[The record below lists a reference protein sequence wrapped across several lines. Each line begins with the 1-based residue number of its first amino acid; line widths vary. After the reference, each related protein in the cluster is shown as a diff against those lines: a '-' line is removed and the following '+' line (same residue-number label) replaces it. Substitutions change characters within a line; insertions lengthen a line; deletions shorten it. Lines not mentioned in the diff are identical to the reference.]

1 MWRAR
6 MFSEELVTA
15 SHYNLP
21 RSSCINPKRDGP
33 EKIKSDG
40 VRGGSRQ
47 YEYYFSGELTAS
59 HLSLDAVRIQN
70 LYIVF

>member
-1 MWRAR
+1 

-15 SHYNLP
+15 SRYNLP
-21 RSSCINPKRDGP
+21 RLSRINAKRDGP
-33 EKIKSDG
+33 ESIKSDD
-40 VRGGSRQ
+40 VRSGSRQ
-47 YEYYFSGELTAS
+47 YELTAS